1 MESSISRRDLL
12 LGGAGTFVAAG
23 VSVAATET
31 DQHAGHAGHEHGR
44 NQALVEAA
52 RACVAEGEACIAHCL
67 AFFANG
73 DTSLAGCARAV
84 SEMVSACRAV
94 ASLATL
100 DAKRLEEFL
109 SPCINVC
116 SDCEQECRKH
126 ADKHAVCRACAE
138 ACAHFIAEAKKLK
151 NAPAPTPAPDAPP
164 A

>member
-12 LGGAGTFVAAG
+12 LGGAGTLVAAG
-23 VSVAATET
+23 TSLAATAVDE
-31 DQHAGHAGHEHGR
+31 HAGHAGHEHGK

-52 RACVAEGEACIAHCL
+52 RACVAEGEACVAHCL

-84 SEMVSACRAV
+84 TEMVTACRAV
-94 ASLATL
+94 ATLATL
-100 DAKRLEEFL
+100 DAKRLEDFL
-109 SPCINVC
+109 SPCISVC

-126 ADKHAVCRACAE
+126 ADKHAVCGACAE
-138 ACAHFIAEAKKLK
+138 ACARFITEAKKIK
-151 NAPAPTPAPDAPP
+151 SAPTPVPEAPP

>member
-12 LGGAGTFVAAG
+12 LGGAGTLMVAG
-23 VSVAATET
+23 VSAAATEA
-31 DQHAGHAGHEHGR
+31 DEHAGHAGHER

-52 RACVAEGEACIAHCL
+52 RACVADGEACLAHCL

-84 SEMVSACRAV
+84 TEMVSACRAV

-116 SDCEQECRKH
+116 ADCEQECRKH
-126 ADKHAVCRACAE
+126 ADKHTVCKACAE
-138 ACAHFIAEAKKLK
+138 ACARFIAEAKKVK
-151 NAPAPTPAPDAPP
+151 SAPEQAPDAPP

>member
-12 LGGAGTFVAAG
+12 LGGAGTLMAAG
-23 VSVAATET
+23 VSAAATAADE
-31 DQHAGHAGHEHGR
+31 HAGHEHGR
-44 NQALVEAA
+44 SQALVEVA

-84 SEMVSACRAV
+84 TEMVSACRAV

-100 DAKRLEEFL
+100 EAKRLEEFL

-116 SDCEQECRKH
+116 ADCEQECRKH
-126 ADKHAVCRACAE
+126 ADKHAVCRACAQ
-138 ACAHFIAEAKKLK
+138 ACARFIAEAKKLK
-151 NAPAPTPAPDAPP
+151 TAPAPAPDAPP

>member
-12 LGGAGTFVAAG
+12 LGGAGTVLAAR
-23 VSVAATET
+23 VSVAATTAEE
-31 DQHAGHAGHEHGR
+31 HAGHEHGT
-44 NQALVEAA
+44 NQPLVEAA

-84 SEMVSACRAV
+84 SEMVTACRAV
-94 ASLATL
+94 ANLATL

-116 SDCEQECRKH
+116 ADCEQECRKH
-126 ADKHAVCRACAE
+126 AEKHAVCRACAE
-138 ACAHFIAEAKKLK
+138 ACARFVTEAKKVK
-151 NAPAPTPAPDAPP
+151 AAPAPAPEAPP